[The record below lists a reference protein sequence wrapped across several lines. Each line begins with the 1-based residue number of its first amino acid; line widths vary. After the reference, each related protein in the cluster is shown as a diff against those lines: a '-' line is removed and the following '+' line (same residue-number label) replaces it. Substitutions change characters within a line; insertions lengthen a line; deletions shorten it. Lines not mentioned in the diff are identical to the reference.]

1 MVSSVEEETLNP
13 KKKLCASKVLLDVC
27 LQKGTAKMKCFSPQ
41 KQSSSAMLDDIKRKK
56 KKKKNGWRKLESYL
70 EENSCQEDSS
80 LVIHIFEETK

>member
-1 MVSSVEEETLNP
+1 MVSSVEEDTLNP

-56 KKKKNGWRKLESYL
+56 KKKKMDGENWKAIWRKTPVRRTVLL
-70 EENSCQEDSS
+70 
-80 LVIHIFEETK
+80 